1 MSSHKSSEKKTKR
14 MNMGGKAS
22 LMAKIRSKMN
32 APRGAMPVRGGGGV
46 PVQGPMG
53 VRIPSRPGMVKGPG
67 GVRFEGRPGPV
78 RGPAMPYGGMGGP
91 VKTGMGTKK
100 MASGGKVRGGGAAT
114 KGLKI
119 SKKMG

>member
-14 MNMGGKAS
+14 MNMGGRAS

-32 APRGAMPVRGGGGV
+32 PPRGAMPVRGGGG
-46 PVQGPMG
+46 
-53 VRIPSRPGMVKGPG
+53 IPLQGPG
-67 GVRFEGRPGPV
+67 GMVIPQKPT
-78 RGPAMPYGGMGGP
+78 MPM
-91 VKTGMGTKK
+91 KK